1 MMRLAN
7 KVAVVTAAGSGIGRA
22 SALLFAKEGAKVVVA
37 DIDPKGGEETV
48 DLITKLG
55 NEAMFVRADV
65 AKVSHMENMIKTTVA
80 TYGKLNILFN
90 HAGMPGPR
98 GLEEVGESEWD
109 HALGVLTKGGF
120 FACKFAVP
128 EIRKAGGGSM
138 LFTSSVSGLG
148 GSPNS
153 PLYSLAKG
161 GIIMLVKSL
170 ALLLADD
177 GIRVNCIAPGL
188 VDTPMLPQFFGLKSD
203 SAGGNWKDIS
213 ERALNLIPLKRFA
226 CPEDIAWAA
235 LFLSSD
241 ESSYITGTT
250 LLVDGGFRAR

>member
-1 MMRLAN
+1 VRLSD
-7 KVAVVTAAGSGIGRA
+7 KVAIVTGAGSGMGRA
-22 SALLFAKEGAKVVVA
+22 SALLFAKEGAKVVAA
-37 DIDPKGGEETV
+37 DIDPNGGEETV
-48 DLITKLG
+48 ELIKRHG
-55 NEAMFVRADV
+55 GEAMFMQADV
-65 AKVSHMENMIKTTVA
+65 AKVKDMENMVRVA
-80 TYGKLNILFN
+80 VKTYGTLNILFN

-98 GLEEVGESEWD
+98 GLEGVKEPEWD

-128 EIRKAGGGSM
+128 EIRRAGGGSI
-138 LFTSSVSGLG
+138 LFTSSISGMG

-161 GIIMLVKSL
+161 GIIILVKSL
-170 ALLLADD
+170 ALLLARDN
-177 GIRVNCIAPGL
+177 IRVNCIVPGL

-203 SAGGNWKDIS
+203 ATDESWEKASKQ
-213 ERALNLIPLKRFA
+213 ALTLIPLGRFGR
-226 CPEDIAWAA
+226 PEDIAWAA
-235 LFLSSD
+235 LFLASD